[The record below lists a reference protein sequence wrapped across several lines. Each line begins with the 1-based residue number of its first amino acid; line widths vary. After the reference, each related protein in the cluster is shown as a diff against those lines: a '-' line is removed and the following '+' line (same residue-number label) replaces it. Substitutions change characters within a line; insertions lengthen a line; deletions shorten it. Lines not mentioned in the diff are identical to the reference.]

1 MLLVCVSI
9 SSLQIKFMNYLT
21 CMLASSYK
29 ISHIEVLRTPE
40 YTWILIT
47 SHCITLQKGKMTTY
61 DLASE

>member
-21 CMLASSYK
+21 CMLALSYK

-40 YTWILIT
+40 YT
-47 SHCITLQKGKMTTY
+47 
-61 DLASE
+61 